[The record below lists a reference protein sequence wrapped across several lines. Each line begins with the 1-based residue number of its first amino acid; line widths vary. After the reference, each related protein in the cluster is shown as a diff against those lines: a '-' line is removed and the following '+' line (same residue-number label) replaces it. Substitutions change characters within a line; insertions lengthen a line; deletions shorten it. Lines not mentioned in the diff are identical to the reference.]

1 MTSENDRI
9 TSGRSGDAKFKQLV
23 TAIGFAP
30 TQMTFRAASATAS
43 LAPSFA
49 LTATYRP
56 LPSRHIAT
64 ARRVSLIRLTA
75 ASAPGS
81 TAVFVRT
88 IVSYCSYTQRFEAI
102 FGDASSRRKASLQ
115 SGGKRLETEGTIV
128 WLAAPV
134 SCLLSGFIGRSYF
147 GASSVSALTGR
158 SASSLP

>member
-49 LTATYRP
+49 STATYRP
-56 LPSRHIAT
+56 LPSRHIAI
-64 ARRVSLIRLTA
+64 ARRVSLTRITA
-75 ASAPGS
+75 ASAPGM

-88 IVSYCSYTQRFEAI
+88 IVSYCSYTQRFEQMLGEAKSV
-102 FGDASSRRKASLQ
+102 FNACPMSLVPSPKSEERSSTL
-115 SGGKRLETEGTIV
+115 GLET
-128 WLAAPV
+128 WDL
-134 SCLLSGFIGRSYF
+134 GFCAIGLSYF
-147 GASSVSALTGR
+147 GASSVRA
-158 SASSLP
+158 